1 MTPTEEHLALASF
14 DEIATELGRR
24 YPQYALVANE
34 QVLVDG
40 TKFLERHGYQGNFN
54 VLLGL
59 LASLHAAVLER
70 KHSETQVI

>member
-1 MTPTEEHLALASF
+1 MTTQTALELASF
-14 DEIATELGRR
+14 DEIAKELGRR

-40 TKFLERHGYQGNFN
+40 SRFLERHGYQGNFN

-59 LASLHAAVLER
+59 LDTLHAAILAR
-70 KHSETQVI
+70 KGSESQST

>member
-14 DEIATELGRR
+14 DEIAKELGRR
-24 YPQYALVANE
+24 YPHYAMVANE

-40 TKFLERHGYQGNFN
+40 SRFLERHGYQGNFN

-59 LASLHAAVLER
+59 LDTLHAAILAR
-70 KHSETQVI
+70 KGSESQST

>member
-14 DEIATELGRR
+14 DEIAKELGRR
-24 YPQYALVANE
+24 FPHYALVANE

-40 TKFLERHGYQGNFN
+40 SRFLERQGYQGDFN

-59 LASLHAAVLER
+59 IDSLHDAVLER
-70 KHSETQVI
+70 KKQDTSVL